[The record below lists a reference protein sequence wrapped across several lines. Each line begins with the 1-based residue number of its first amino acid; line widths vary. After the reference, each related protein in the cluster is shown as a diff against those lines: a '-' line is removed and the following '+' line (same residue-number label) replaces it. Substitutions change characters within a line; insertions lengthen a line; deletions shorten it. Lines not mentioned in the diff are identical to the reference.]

1 MHEDKNVV
9 RTHPGGDSG
18 LGSLDLSIIIAMYN
32 EEDSLPELRDR
43 LVRVIEATELSF
55 EIIFIDD
62 GSQDGSARLVEE
74 FVAQDPRIVLVRL
87 KRNHGKSNALMV
99 GFSQARGQRAVTMDA
114 DLQDMPENIPAL
126 LRHSEHD
133 LVSAWRK
140 SRHDPPLKRALS
152 RLFNRLVELFFGIRV
167 KDINCGFKV
176 YKRPL
181 YTSLRLYGDLH
192 RMTLVLAKMEGAT
205 FIEVPVEHA
214 ARKHGKS
221 KYPLFRARGIWD
233 LLSLSVMGSL
243 QLRPFH
249 FFAPYGVALL
259 GLGLLTFLYL
269 FFMTLWGAGAPA
281 LAHTLLIVFMLLGVN
296 LFLVGLQLESILNL
310 FRQEHPFQQTI
321 KELVTHGQPQSDRDD
336 SGGR

>member
-1 MHEDKNVV
+1 MHEDSKVV
-9 RTHPGGDSG
+9 RTPLGAGSG
-18 LGSLDLSIIIAMYN
+18 PGSLDLSIIVAMYN
-32 EEDSLPELRDR
+32 EEESLAELRDR
-43 LVRVIEATELSF
+43 LVRVMEDIGASF
-55 EIIFIDD
+55 EILFIDD

-74 FVAQDPRIVLVRL
+74 FVAQDHRILLIRL
-87 KRNHGKSNALMV
+87 KRNYGKSNALMV
-99 GFSQARGQRAVTMDA
+99 GFSQARGRRAVTMDA
-114 DLQDMPENIPAL
+114 DLQDIPENIPAL
-126 LRHSEHD
+126 LAHSEYD

-152 RLFNRLVELFFGIRV
+152 KLFNRLVELSFGISV

-181 YTSLRLYGDLH
+181 YKLLRLYGDLH
-192 RMTLVLAKMEGAT
+192 RMTPVLAKMEGAT
-205 FIEVPVEHA
+205 FVEVPVEHA

-249 FFAPYGVALL
+249 FFAPYGVVLL
-259 GLGLLTFLYL
+259 GLGLLNLLYL
-269 FFMTLWGAGAPA
+269 FIKSLWGATASA
-281 LAHTLLIVFMLLGVN
+281 LAHTLLIVFVLLGVN
-296 LFLVGLQLESILNL
+296 LFLVGLQLETILNL

-321 KELVTHGQPQSDRDD
+321 KELVTHDQPQADADNRE
-336 SGGR
+336 RR

>member
-1 MHEDKNVV
+1 MHEDACIV
-9 RTHPGGDSG
+9 RTRPLGDPGR
-18 LGSLDLSIIIAMYN
+18 GSLGLSVVIAMYN
-32 EEDSLPELRDR
+32 EEESLTELRDR
-43 LVRVIEATELSF
+43 LLPVLEATGLGF
-55 EIIFIDD
+55 EIIFVDD
-62 GSQDGSARLVEE
+62 GSKDGSASLVER

-87 KRNHGKSNALMV
+87 KRNYGKSNALMV
-99 GFSQARGQRAVTMDA
+99 GFSQARGERAITMDA

-126 LRHSEHD
+126 LEQGQYD

-140 SRHDPPLKRALS
+140 SRHDPPLKRNLS
-152 RLFNRLVELFFGIRV
+152 KIFNRLVELFFRIKV

-176 YKRPL
+176 YQRHL
-181 YTSLRLYGDLH
+181 YKSLRLYGDLH

-205 FIEVPVEHA
+205 FTEVPVEHA

-249 FFAPYGVALL
+249 FFAPYGVVLV
-259 GLGLLTFLYL
+259 GLGGLTFLYIL
-269 FFMTLWGAGAPA
+269 LKTLLGSGASG
-281 LAHTLLIVFMLLGVN
+281 LAHTLLIMFILLGVN
-296 LFLVGLQLESILNL
+296 LFLVGLQLETVLNL

-321 KELVTHGQPQSDRDD
+321 KELVTHGQPQPEVRA
-336 SGGR
+336 SGER